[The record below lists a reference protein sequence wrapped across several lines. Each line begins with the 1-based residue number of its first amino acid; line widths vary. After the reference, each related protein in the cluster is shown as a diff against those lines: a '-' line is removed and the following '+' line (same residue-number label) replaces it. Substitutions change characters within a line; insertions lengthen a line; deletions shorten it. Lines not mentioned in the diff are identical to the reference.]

1 MKSYYTDN
9 EIIDSIDSKEIAE
22 IVRKRFEQKDNQ
34 RDWLQRRVNV
44 AAEHMGHQLITDL
57 LEDQY

>member
-1 MKSYYTDN
+1 MKTYYTDN

-22 IVRKRFEQKDNQ
+22 IVRERFEQKDNQ
-34 RDWLQRRVNV
+34 RNWLQQRVNV

-57 LEDQY
+57 VDEGY

>member
-1 MKSYYTDN
+1 MKPYYTDN

-22 IVRKRFEQKDNQ
+22 AVRERFEQKDNH
-34 RDWLQRRVNV
+34 RHKLQQRVNV

-57 LEDQY
+57 VDEGY